1 MVKTTLKI
9 SKKAKKNL
17 DKLNSYFK
25 FITKNEKVWEKKGEG
40 YLMFKKGETMIKKF
54 LPDIEKEYVSLKR
67 CSQEH
72 CRKEFDIIMNK
83 VLIEIQKDVK
93 KMVGEMDKSYQKI
106 KKKNGIKKGEFMFD
120 LKDKK
125 VEKKI
130 RKEHEEEFNKIT
142 KKFKDLQE
150 KKYGKYQK
158 ALKECQ
164 LKHCKND
171 INTLKKTLKKKYKT
185 DNYAKTLYKGM

>member
-9 SKKAKKNL
+9 SKKHKKNL

-25 FITKNEKVWEKKGEG
+25 FITKNEKVWKKKGEG
-40 YLMFKKGETMIKKF
+40 YLMFKKSETMIKKF

-72 CRKEFDIIMNK
+72 CRKEFDVIINK
-83 VLIEIQKDVK
+83 VLIETKKDTL
-93 KMVGEMDKSYQKI
+93 KMFGEMDKSYEKI
-106 KKKNGIKKGEFMFD
+106 KKENGMKKGTFFFD

-125 VEKKI
+125 LENKIKKKKQDSDKKI
-130 RKEHEEEFNKIT
+130 I
-142 KKFKDLQE
+142 KKHIALQ
-150 KKYGKYQK
+150 KQKYGKYQK

-164 LKHCKND
+164 SKHCKND
-171 INTLKKTLKKKYKT
+171 RNTLKKTLKNKT
-185 DNYAKTLYKGM
+185 KNDFAKMIHKSM